1 MSHEGIRFVSAEEQA
16 RIDAAERPLTRAAIT
31 PAKVRVLL
39 TEGTG
44 LEIDWQD
51 GHKSAWDFKWL
62 RNACPCATCI
72 EERNNEGRKPGQS
85 KAKKSELLPMY
96 APPARPASAH
106 AVGRYA
112 IQLNWQ
118 DGHSA
123 GIYSWEYLRRH
134 CQCTACTLEVAEV
147 SGQPN

>member
-1 MSHEGIRFVSAEEQA
+1 MSHEGIRFVSAEDQA
-16 RIDAAERPLTRAAIT
+16 RIEAAQKPLTRATMT
-31 PAKVRVLL
+31 PAKVRVLI
-39 TEGTG
+39 TEGKG

-72 EERNNEGRKPGQS
+72 EERNNEGRKAGEAKYK
-85 KAKKSELLPMY
+85 KAELLPMY
-96 APPARPASAH
+96 TAPAKPASAQ

-134 CQCTACTLEVAEV
+134 CQCGECALVAAKV
-147 SGQPN
+147 SGVPN